1 MTQQF
6 SSRYITQETLRP
18 MSTQKLEHSS
28 IVILNSQKVKQ
39 PKCLLMDKWINGT
52 WSIHAMGYYSGIKI
66 NKVLIQH
73 K

>member
-1 MTQQF
+1 
-6 SSRYITQETLRP
+6 